1 MTVSLTLL
9 VCAVVLTSAG
19 GILIHTRSLTR
30 VLVGIIVCGNGVN
43 LFVLASTGAAGFPP
57 LLYPGVE
64 AAKVTDPLPQ
74 AIILTA
80 VVITLATTAFVLA
93 MAYRSSQLTG
103 SDFVPDDVADR
114 RVVLRA
120 EISAERAELREIH
133 RGEGPSAWRDERRE
147 QRRRLRAN
155 RAYQARARDAD
166 GDLWDDVLGA
176 DPPDASAADP
186 AEPTETRPEE
196 TR

>member
-30 VLVGIIVCGNGVN
+30 VLVGIIVCGNGIN

-57 LLYPGVE
+57 LLYPGVDP
-64 AAKVTDPLPQ
+64 ARVTDPLPQ

-133 RGEGPSAWRDERRE
+133 RDEGPSAWRDERRE
-147 QRRRLRAN
+147 QRRRLRAD

-176 DPPDASAADP
+176 DPPEASGADP
-186 AEPTETRPEE
+186 AESPAPRPEE
-196 TR
+196 PR